1 MAHVDSASTAPGQ
14 SESEGDALASVRQ
27 RKPNVERMERQ
38 AREQKVRPPSM
49 RSSQGT
55 SPAFQLLVDQL
66 VQQHISELNMA
77 GAVSSVNLSLPTE
90 MMPRQVSDARS
101 ARSAFSEKSGFSEAS
116 SDKERK
122 ANKLN
127 RSGTITQNVMCAHH
141 KLMHEVNA
149 SEILGAFDESKLKE
163 RQEEEQ
169 ELHRLS
175 RTMTG
180 GSAFQDFAWSEME
193 EKSIVERC
201 QVFLQSTKYEFLIA
215 LVLAANVFLMAL
227 ELQVLGVSTGK
238 DLGLYPDGPF
248 VSTDAWTTFF
258 RLGDDIFAA
267 VFIIDILV
275 KLAVLKRQFFRVWLN
290 YVDLAVSVTSVL
302 EVALNHSLEL
312 PVSPVLFR
320 LLRIGKLARAIRM
333 ISMTT
338 ILLSLQ
344 LLIKCLAASRD
355 MLFWSFCLLSF
366 VQCVAG
372 MILSTLC
379 QDFIAD
385 KAMDMQLREDVFRY
399 YGTFTRTFLTM
410 FEILFA
416 NWSPACRVLVEN
428 VSEWFSVFFLLYRC
442 VLGFAVINVVNSVFV
457 QQTMKTASSDED
469 LAFRQK
475 QKDIVAYTRKV
486 RKLFQTMDA
495 SCDGSINLEE
505 FSKLV
510 SSPKL
515 KFWMSQLELEY
526 HDLLSLFEFLDNG
539 DGQITLTEFI
549 EGAAR
554 LRGQAKAL
562 DVWRMETKVEVLFEE
577 VFKLLR
583 ATSAM
588 TSQSPAEFE
597 VIRTASIQDVFA
609 NSSYKHIKSVATS
622 RISQSEG
629 QDLTASEAEA
639 KFT

>member
-1 MAHVDSASTAPGQ
+1 MGSLGT
-14 SESEGDALASVRQ
+14 R
-27 RKPNVERMERQ
+27 N
-38 AREQKVRPPSM
+38 
-49 RSSQGT
+49 QG
-55 SPAFQLLVDQL
+55 
-66 VQQHISELNMA
+66 
-77 GAVSSVNLSLPTE
+77 
-90 MMPRQVSDARS
+90 
-101 ARSAFSEKSGFSEAS
+101 
-116 SDKERK
+116 
-122 ANKLN
+122 
-127 RSGTITQNVMCAHH
+127 AHH